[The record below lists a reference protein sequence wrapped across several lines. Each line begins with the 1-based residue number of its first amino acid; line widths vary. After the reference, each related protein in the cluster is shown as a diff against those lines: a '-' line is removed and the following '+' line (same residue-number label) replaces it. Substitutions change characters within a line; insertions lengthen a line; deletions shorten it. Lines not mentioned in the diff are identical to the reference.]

1 MGLYTLL
8 SPLLLLLSTALLPLV
23 SGQGRSIPQNGL
35 VSDAALRGFT
45 GTSFHSIRFEPLCGT
60 LGDATY
66 TEFEW
71 DVGARCITA
80 MSVYKDAPDTMV
92 IYDRAGVR
100 LQGNVV
106 GSGTAACVCFSL
118 ANLSGERRADICVY
132 FNERGLVQEEY
143 RGFSGGG
150 SGPGPPSGSY
160 LMATVSPNSAKALP
174 QCRDVDLPARLAEW
188 AATAL
193 GVRGSPIAAASQT
206 TPRTSTERISGLVS
220 SPTPSSSPV
229 STSPAS
235 SHSSD
240 ISGGIQTSL
249 SASVDSGGTT
259 HTHTYFLPTT
269 VVIKSAADSEKEG
282 ISLSDKI
289 ALGVGLGLGIP
300 TLVIAVL
307 GVLSKYRRK
316 RTSGSDTLDDS
327 SMEIGLRESSQTSW
341 RRESESASSGSQRDW
356 ESTQPQHRSYQ
367 QH

>member
-1 MGLYTLL
+1 
-8 SPLLLLLSTALLPLV
+8 
-23 SGQGRSIPQNGL
+23 
-35 VSDAALRGFT
+35 
-45 GTSFHSIRFEPLCGT
+45 
-60 LGDATY
+60 
-66 TEFEW
+66 
-71 DVGARCITA
+71 

-118 ANLSGERRADICVY
+118 ADLGGERRADICVY

-174 QCRDVDLPARLAEW
+174 QCRDVDLPARSAEW

-269 VVIKSAADSEKEG
+269 VVIKSATDSEKEG

-307 GVLSKYRRK
+307 GVVSKCRRK
-316 RTSGSDTLDDS
+316 RPASSGSDGQDDS
-327 SMEIGLRESSQTSW
+327 SIEIGLRESPRRSW
-341 RRESESASSGSQRDW
+341 RRESESASSESPGNW
-356 ESTQPQHRSYQ
+356 EVMQSRQ
-367 QH
+367 QQYGQDSAHGELMDLR